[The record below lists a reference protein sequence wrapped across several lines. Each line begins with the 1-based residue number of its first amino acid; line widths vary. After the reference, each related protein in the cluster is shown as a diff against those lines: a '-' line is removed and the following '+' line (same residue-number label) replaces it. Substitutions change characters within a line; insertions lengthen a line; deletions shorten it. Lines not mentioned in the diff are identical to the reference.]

1 MKVNYTAIAD
11 AVLDGETYEQ
21 AFERLSAL
29 TETVDKDIQTADIKA
44 YLTLVGKRLAIE
56 EGAHDSAKIARL
68 SFADFESYR
77 LTENPAYKVQL
88 TSVLDNL
95 ITDGYLDANDKTA
108 ILSLGEDSKP
118 VWPGLKAGHVQMAIM
133 YRESGAV

>member
-1 MKVNYTAIAD
+1 MNVDYKAIAD
-11 AVLDGETYEQ
+11 AVQVGETYEE
-21 AFERLSAL
+21 AFTRLSSL

-56 EGAHDSAKIARL
+56 EGTHDSAKIARL
-68 SFADFESYR
+68 SFSDFESYR

-95 ITDGYLDANDKTA
+95 ITDGYIDAADKTA
-108 ILSLGEDSKP
+108 ILDLGSEDKP
-118 VWPGLKAGHVQMAIM
+118 MWPNLKAGHVQMAIR
-133 YRESGAV
+133 YRELGEV